1 MKFPKSTKILTTCG
15 VLLLLTCVIFQVV
28 MYVQQFENINNNEGV
43 SLDYNVGFAPF
54 VRWSIVI
61 GLVGTAL
68 ILGSTNI
75 NLDFTKARLG
85 TSIIGT
91 LLLLGCIVMQVIS
104 YTESGKIKCSGDKN
118 KPITTCD
125 VTDPQNNKSEL
136 YYYISVTCGILS
148 ISILSGGLQ
157 L

>member
-1 MKFPKSTKILTTCG
+1 
-15 VLLLLTCVIFQVV
+15 
-28 MYVQQFENINNNEGV
+28 
-43 SLDYNVGFAPF
+43 
-54 VRWSIVI
+54 
-61 GLVGTAL
+61 
-68 ILGSTNI
+68 
-75 NLDFTKARLG
+75 
-85 TSIIGT
+85 
-91 LLLLGCIVMQVIS
+91 MQVIS